1 MAVATRAV
9 LQMKYVVAA
18 PTSGFGMSKKE
29 NTCCGGVPPSHVY
42 TSPAA
47 FTVTTSEAMLKSVLY
62 SGDRDCVRKVHWLHA
77 LAAATS
83 IVSFAPSIS
92 SAAKSTAY
100 DTDIVEPLVASGSLT
115 FRADASDEQPSRI
128 ANRSGFA
135 IECGANIPRTIA
147 PAASTAPTKR
157 RAPTGRSFIDSG
169 WGEPKA

>member
-100 DTDIVEPLVASGSLT
+100 DTDIVEPLVASGRLT
-115 FRADASDEQPSRI
+115 FSADAIDENSSR
-128 ANRSGFA
+128 AMKSHGLSM
-135 IECGANIPRTIA
+135 ECGAKRTRTTT
-147 PAASTAPTKR
+147 PAAKTAPTYT
-157 RAPTGRSFIDSG
+157 RAVIARS
-169 WGEPKA
+169 